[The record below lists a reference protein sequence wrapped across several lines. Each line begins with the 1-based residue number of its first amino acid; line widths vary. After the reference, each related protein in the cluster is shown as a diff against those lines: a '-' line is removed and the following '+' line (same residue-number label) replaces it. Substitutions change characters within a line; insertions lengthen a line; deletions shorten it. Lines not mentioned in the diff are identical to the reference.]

1 MKVVLP
7 ALAELAVPRL
17 GLAAFHNRLVLR
29 ATFVLLMLATLA
41 LAIVLLHEEKQRS
54 YQNYQSSFSKTQA
67 EIMAK
72 LRHPSGQ
79 LALLN
84 PSASNFST
92 PLHPLMLPY
101 GSLDFD
107 DQYKAQQAV
116 EMSGCSVVYPNGSSI
131 CVAIGNNPYAGGFI
145 YLVGSFLSTE
155 LVSRKPGLLQLDA
168 VHRARVN
175 LQMRGKQWLWIAP
188 FEAQNAPE
196 AASQYGR
203 LTGFVETGELLKSDA
218 KPVRDFRGWLWQS
231 PHCAGAVSDTPNC
244 PKLAYFSIRLPVD
257 PLRDALFQGP
267 RPAWPPADL
276 ENIHLSMQVL
286 APQNTQPLFDS
297 NAQNALPPFSLNDL
311 QTILQPGET
320 LSVRKLGQTSQALLT
335 IKGKQALET
344 SSPWLTR
351 LIQRLPIQTVPE
363 KLELHDIITTAVGS
377 YEMRLTGQLR
387 SLDRSLS
394 IAATRT
400 SWFVAAMLAAI
411 VLAWLVIEFSFVRRV
426 AVLTKRAATVSHT
439 MQDGQ
444 FEQQFKQLDFADL
457 RGRDELGILA
467 GSLADL
473 LQRVKNDIQR
483 EHIRTQQEREMW
495 HAVGHEIM
503 SPLQSLMV
511 LHGSSD
517 DASHRY
523 VQRMQQAVRVLYGS
537 ASPSEALEAVTLQ
550 IDTLDINQFLQNVA
564 DNAHFAGVLNVQFQT
579 DSLPNTQVHVDEFSL
594 EDVITHILRNADR
607 YRIPGTVIQINLSVI
622 DNTAHIGIHNQGQ
635 PISPA
640 LLDKL
645 FEYGISDTEVFNSSE
660 RRGQGLF
667 VARTYMAKMGGTIR
681 VENQDDGVGFV
692 LTLQC
697 VV

>member
-7 ALAELAVPRL
+7 ALTELAVPRL

-54 YQNYQSSFSKTQA
+54 YQNYQRSFSKTQA

-72 LRHPSGQ
+72 LRHPSGL

-84 PSASNFST
+84 PSAGNFST

-107 DQYKAQQAV
+107 DRYKARQAV
-116 EMSGCSVVYPNGSSI
+116 EMSGCSVLYPNGSSI

-155 LVSRKPGLLQLDA
+155 LVSRKPGMLQLDG

-175 LQMRGKQWLWIAP
+175 LRMRGKQWLWVAP
-188 FEAQNAPE
+188 FEAQNAPK
-196 AASQYGR
+196 ATAQHGR
-203 LTGFVETGELLKSDA
+203 LTGFVETGELLKGNA
-218 KPVRDFRGWLWQS
+218 MPVRDFRGWLWQS
-231 PHCAGAVSDTPNC
+231 RHCAGAVSDTPNC
-244 PKLAYFSIRLPVD
+244 PKLAYFSIRLPVG
-257 PLRDALFQGP
+257 PLRDALFQGH
-267 RPAWPPADL
+267 RPVWPPADL

-286 APQNTQPLFDS
+286 APHNTQPLFDS
-297 NAQNALPPFSLNDL
+297 DTPSALPPFSLNDL

-320 LSVRKLGQTSQALLT
+320 LSVSKLEQTPQQLLT
-335 IKGKQALET
+335 IKGKQAVET

-351 LIQRLPIQTVPE
+351 LIHRLPIPAISE
-363 KLELHDIITTAVGS
+363 KLELRDVITTAVGR

-400 SWFVAAMLAAI
+400 SGFVAAMLAAI
-411 VLAWLVIEFSFVRRV
+411 VLAWMVIEFSFVRRV
-426 AVLTKRAATVSHT
+426 AVLTNRAATVSHT
-439 MQDGQ
+439 LQEGQ
-444 FEQQFKQLDFADL
+444 FEQQFDKLDFADL

-511 LHGSSD
+511 LHSSSD

-550 IDTLDINQFLQNVA
+550 IDTLDINRFLQNVA
-564 DNAHFAGVLNVQFQT
+564 DNAYFAGVLNVQFRA
-579 DSLPNTQVHVDEFSL
+579 DSVSNTQVHADEFSL

-607 YRIPGTVIQINLSVI
+607 HRIPGTFIQINLKVI
-622 DNTAHIGIHNQGQ
+622 DNIAHIGIHNQGHF
-635 PISPA
+635 ISPV
-640 LLDKL
+640 LLDKI
-645 FEYGISDTEVFNSSE
+645 FEYGISGTALNGRE

-681 VENQDDGVGFV
+681 AENQNDGVAFV

-697 VV
+697 AV